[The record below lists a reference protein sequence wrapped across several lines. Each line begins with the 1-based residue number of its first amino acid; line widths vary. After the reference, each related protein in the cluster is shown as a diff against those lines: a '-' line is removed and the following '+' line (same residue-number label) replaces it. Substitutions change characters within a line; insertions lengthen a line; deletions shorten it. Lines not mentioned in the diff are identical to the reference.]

1 MRVRELL
8 KDAVR
13 RLAAS
18 GSPDPEADAA
28 WLMSDALRVSRGA
41 LPLRMDE
48 ELAGEALYW
57 FQAALGRRA
66 EGEPLQYVEGFA
78 WFYGRKFLVDGRV
91 LIPRPDTETLLEAA
105 LSRLKGG
112 MRALDLCTG
121 SGILAVLMKLE
132 NPDATVAGTDISP
145 DALEVACEN
154 ARRLGAA
161 VDYHLGDLFKAV
173 PGTYD
178 LIVSNPPYL
187 TEGDMASLQR
197 EVRREPA
204 LALYGGTDGL
214 DFYRRIAA
222 ELPERLNPGGTAL
235 FEVGFSQAGAVKE
248 ILAPIGAVQTIKDL
262 CGAERVVTVERV

>member
-8 KDAVR
+8 RDAVR

-48 ELAGEALYW
+48 ELIGEPLQW
-57 FQAALGRRA
+57 FQTALCRR
-66 EGEPLQYVEGFA
+66 ESGEPLQYVEGFA
-78 WFYGRKFLVDGRV
+78 WFYGRKFLVDERV

-105 LSRLKGG
+105 LKRLTGG

-121 SGILAVLMKLE
+121 SGILAVSMKLE
-132 NPDATVAGTDISP
+132 RPGAAVVATDISP
-145 DALEVACEN
+145 DALAVAREN
-154 ARRLGAA
+154 ARKLGAA
-161 VDYHLGDLFKAV
+161 VDFRLGDLFSAV
-173 PGTYD
+173 SGAFD
-178 LIVSNPPYL
+178 IIVSNPPYL
-187 TEGDMASLQR
+187 SMEDMASLQR
-197 EVRREPA
+197 EVKREPA
-204 LALYGGTDGL
+204 LALYGGADGL
-214 DFYRRIAA
+214 DFYRRIAS

-235 FEVGFSQAGAVKE
+235 FEVGISQAGAVSE
-248 ILAPIGAVQTIKDL
+248 LLAPIGATEIIKDL

>member
-8 KDAVR
+8 RDAVR

-41 LPLRMDE
+41 LPMRMDE
-48 ELAGEALYW
+48 ELSGEPLLW
-57 FQAALGRRA
+57 FQAALSRRA

-78 WFYGRKFLVDGRV
+78 WFYGRKFLVDERV

-105 LSRLKGG
+105 LLTLTGG

-121 SGILAVLMKLE
+121 SGILAVSMKLE
-132 NPDATVAGTDISP
+132 RPDAAVIATDISQ
-145 DALEVACEN
+145 DALAVAREN

-161 VDYHLGDLFKAV
+161 VDFHLGDLFGAV
-173 PGTYD
+173 SGAFD
-178 LIVSNPPYL
+178 LIVCNPPYL
-187 TEGDMASLQR
+187 SEGDMASLQR

-204 LALYGGTDGL
+204 LALYGGADGL
-214 DFYRRIAA
+214 DFYRRIAS
-222 ELPERLNPGGTAL
+222 ELPDRLNPGGAAL
-235 FEVGFSQAGAVKE
+235 FEVGTSQAGAVSE
-248 ILAPIGAVQTIKDL
+248 LLAPIGATKIIKDL